1 MRGVVRGAAVAAVHG
16 RRERV
21 PCRSRWP
28 HPDLAPRREIVA
40 VRKPESA
47 LRGSGR
53 ADGCQVVAHGHAG
66 GGRSVVDWS
75 VGR

>member
-1 MRGVVRGAAVAAVHG
+1 MRGVVRGAAVAAVRG
-16 RRERV
+16 RRESV
-21 PCRSRWP
+21 DPGGPTPIW
-28 HPDLAPRREIVA
+28 PRREIVA